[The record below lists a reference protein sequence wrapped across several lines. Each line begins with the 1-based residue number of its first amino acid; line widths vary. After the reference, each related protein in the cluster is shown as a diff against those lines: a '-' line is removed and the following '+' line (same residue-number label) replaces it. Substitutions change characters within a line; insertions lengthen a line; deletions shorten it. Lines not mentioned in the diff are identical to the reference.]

1 MSPGGSQKLPPEER
15 LLKLIRGKEPQPAM
29 PAVFT
34 PSQNVGALKTE
45 SSVASQRTIRWSS
58 LVIGLLSLML
68 IAEIGLVIVEALKPL
83 PYIEVPVVP
92 TSRQAGNAGVQK
104 PPEVLTSIADSA
116 VRPIFVA
123 PVVVVRAV
131 EKDDRPSIEVSS
143 LSARLSLLG
152 IVSGE
157 PPQAIIEDSQTK
169 KTHFVSEGQHVAE
182 GARVK
187 QVLENSVVL
196 EVADETIEL
205 TL

>member
-1 MSPGGSQKLPPEER
+1 MSPDGSQKSPPEER

-29 PAVFT
+29 PVVFT
-34 PSQNVGALKTE
+34 PSQDAGVLKVE
-45 SSVASQRTIRWSS
+45 SSDVSQQTMRWSS
-58 LVIGLLSLML
+58 IVIGLLSLML
-68 IAEIGLVIVEALKPL
+68 IAEIVLIIMEALKPI
-83 PYIEVPVVP
+83 PYVVIPVIP
-92 TSRQAGNAGVQK
+92 KSRQVIDVGVQK
-104 PPEVLTSIADSA
+104 EREALMSIADSA
-116 VRPIFVA
+116 ARQIFIA
-123 PVVVVRAV
+123 PVVAV
-131 EKDDRPSIEVSS
+131 KAAVKDDRPSLAVSS

-157 PPQAIIEDSQTK
+157 SPQAIIEDSQTK

-187 QVLENSVVL
+187 EIADSSVIL